1 MRFLKKIV
9 LGVVVYWVIFVLL
22 MIITF
27 FIKGMVPDTLIQYAL
42 GGGVIELVVTAL
54 IELFKP
60 WAESKV
66 KQDIDADD
74 GLIFIDIGD
83 DDDEPDIRS
92 GESGSVSDG
101 RSGSDLCSPLAED
114 AHQCGE
120 TEHRNDD
127 RGSGSES
134 GTADHE

>member
-9 LGVVVYWVIFVLL
+9 IGVVVYWVIFVLL

-66 KQDIDADD
+66 QQDIDADD
-74 GLIFIDIGD
+74 GLIFIDMGD
-83 DDDEPDIRS
+83 DDDEPDIRRSESS
-92 GESGSVSDG
+92 GVPDSGSGGDQ
-101 RSGSDLCSPLAED
+101 CTPLVED
-114 AHQCGE
+114 AHQCGAA
-120 TEHRNDD
+120 EHGDPD
-127 RGSGSES
+127 RGVSGQG

>member
-66 KQDIDADD
+66 QQDIDADD
-74 GLIFIDIGD
+74 GLIFIDMGD
-83 DDDEPDIRS
+83 DDDEPDIRRSESS
-92 GESGSVSDG
+92 GVSDSGSG
-101 RSGSDLCSPLAED
+101 GDLCSPLVED
-114 AHQCGE
+114 THQCGAAE
-120 TEHRNDD
+120 YGNPD
-127 RGSGSES
+127 RGVSGPGS
-134 GTADHE
+134 TADHG